1 MNLKGMISQMQMGM
15 PDGPAATA
23 SPAKPKASP
32 VSHLSTALAHAKA
45 GKHHEAKQ
53 HALKAVNALH
63 RLGGAAPAP
72 SGPTAA
78 PAAPAAP

>member
-15 PDGPAATA
+15 PDGPAATGT
-23 SPAKPKASP
+23 KPKASP

-53 HALKAVNALH
+53 HALRAVNALH
-63 RLGGAAPAP
+63 RLSTAAP
-72 SGPTAA
+72 SAA
-78 PAAPAAP
+78 PAAPAAPPAP